1 MSDTQP
7 IDLNSDALGT
17 PSEGVADPFNGH
29 IDGFRILQRSDY
41 WIGIAWNKHEGPWCF
56 RRGRDRGAKGGEPP
70 PLARAGV
77 VVCLMG

>member
-17 PSEGVADPFNGH
+17 PSEGAADPFNGH

-56 RRGRDRGAKGGEPP
+56 RRGRTEEQ
-70 PLARAGV
+70 RAASRHRLHAPV
-77 VVCLMG
+77 WSSV